1 MLRFSIFFVLLLSLT
16 QTLLAQTDIPLP
28 EHPRPDWQRP
38 NWINLNGDWSFQFD
52 KEDVGLKKGWA
63 KGTQKFPLT
72 IKVPFPWGSKLS
84 GVKDEADIAWYQ
96 RTITVPKEWKGQR
109 VFVVIG
115 ASDYK
120 TTAWLDGKELGS
132 FEGGYVP
139 FEFELTGLKAGAS
152 QKLVI
157 RVDDKRRDYALYG
170 KQGYGNARGLWQTI
184 YLEARAKDY
193 LETLHFAPDID
204 RSKVKVTATLP
215 QPASQDLELKLNIA
229 GLRPGNVPAQTI
241 AKGQTQLTFEAD
253 MPNFKLWTLENPF
266 LYEVEANLTA
276 SADRPQLPLQVGE
289 GTKASPQ
296 MGGLRGADGVNT
308 YFGMRKISVVNL
320 PGTNYP
326 YVALNNQPIYLQLTL
341 DQSYHPDGFYT
352 FPTDEFMKNEIKL
365 AKDIGLN
372 GIRTHIKI
380 DVPRK
385 LYWADRLG
393 LLVMSDLPNFWGQPN
408 AEARAES
415 ERVLPQ
421 LIKRDFNH
429 PAIFSWIIFN
439 ETWGLRTKVEE
450 NGKKVDRYLPET
462 QQWVASMYRK
472 AKALDPTRL
481 VEDNS
486 ICCGAGHTE
495 TDINSWHEYLP
506 GYGWED
512 HLKNLTANTY
522 EGSTFHFEKG
532 YKQGKNQP
540 NINSEFGNVWG
551 YEGSSGDVDWTWDYH
566 RSMNAF
572 RKYPLVAGWLY
583 TEHHDVINEW
593 NGYFKFD
600 RTQKFTGLDAFV
612 PGMSLKDLHADIYVT
627 TGQDISKS
635 VRATEVVQVPL
646 TISSMTGRTD
656 IGNELTLKVELNGW
670 DAFGHEKKGHSF
682 TQKIP
687 YKPWMQQT
695 LAPIYVI
702 MPAEKSVAVLAL
714 TLQDANGNV
723 ISRNF
728 NTYIVEK
735 PQSTEMV
742 TGGGQKLRLLSVSPK
757 QFSDA
762 QWSMKQWN
770 VLDGLKVNGAGSGHF
785 EYKIKWP
792 TDLKADNVSGA
803 SFIMEASAKQ
813 LFGKDK
819 SGDVKIADN
828 YMLGGGTFDNSLNPN
843 AYPMTDETKF
853 PSDVAI
859 SFNGVAAGK
868 LNLPD
873 DPADHRG
880 VLSWHY
886 QPQDKKLREAG
897 SYGYRVEVNVPAEA
911 IQKAAQTGE
920 LVLRLAVEGNGG
932 LAIYGEK
939 FGRYPF
945 DPTVIV
951 KMK

>member
-1 MLRFSIFFVLLLSLT
+1 MLRFSTCFILLLSLT
-16 QTLLAQTDIPLP
+16 QTLFAQSDIPLP
-28 EHPRPDWQRP
+28 EHPRPDWQRS

-63 KGTQKFPLT
+63 KGTEKFPLT

-96 RTITVPKEWKGQR
+96 RSITVPKEWKGQR
-109 VFVVIG
+109 AFVVIG

-120 TTAWLDGKELGS
+120 TTLWLDGKELGS

-139 FEFELTGLKAGAS
+139 FEFELSGLKAGTS

-157 RVDDKRRDYALYG
+157 RVDDKRREYALYG
-170 KQGYGNARGLWQTI
+170 KQGYGNARGIWQTI

-193 LETLHFAPDID
+193 LETLHFTPDID
-204 RSKVKVTATLP
+204 NNKVKVTATLP
-215 QPASQDLELKLNIA
+215 KPASENVELKLNIA
-229 GLRPGNVPAQTI
+229 GMRPSNVSAQTI
-241 AKGQTQLTFEAD
+241 AKGQTQLTFDVD

-266 LYEVEANLTA
+266 LYEVEATLG
-276 SADRPQLPLQVGE
+276 SD
-289 GTKASPQ
+289 KI
-296 MGGLRGADGVNT
+296 NT

-450 NGKKVDRYLPET
+450 NGKKVDKYLPET
-462 QQWVASMYRK
+462 QEWVASMYRK

-512 HLKNLTANTY
+512 HLKNLTSKTFP
-522 EGSTFHFEKG
+522 GSTFNFEKG
-532 YKQGKNQP
+532 YKVGNQP

-566 RSMNAF
+566 RSMNVF

-600 RTQKFTGLDAFV
+600 RTQKFTGLESFV
-612 PGMSLKDLHADIYVT
+612 PGMTLKDLHADIYVT

-656 IGNELTLKVELNGW
+656 LGNELTLKVELNGW
-670 DAFGHEKKGHSF
+670 DAFGQEKKWHSF
-682 TQKIP
+682 TQKVP
-687 YKPWMQQT
+687 YKPWMQQA
-695 LAPIYVI
+695 LAPVYVI
-702 MPAEKSVAVLAL
+702 MPTEKSVAVLAL

-735 PQSTEMV
+735 PQSSEMV
-742 TGGGQKLRLLSVSPK
+742 TPGGQKLRLLTIAPK
-757 QFSDA
+757 QFSDSK
-762 QWSMKQWN
+762 WSLKQWN
-770 VLDGLKVNGAGSGHF
+770 VLDGLKVDGAGSGYF

-803 SFIMEASAKQ
+803 SFIMEASSKQ

-819 SGDVKIADN
+819 NGDVKIPEN

-843 AYPMTDETKF
+843 AYPMTDESKF

-897 SYGYRVEVNVPAEA
+897 SYGYRVEVNVPANA
-911 IQKAAQTGE
+911 LQRVIQTGE
-920 LVLRLAVEGNGG
+920 LVLRLTVEGNGG

-939 FGRYPF
+939 FGMYPF

-951 KMK
+951 KVK

>member
-1 MLRFSIFFVLLLSLT
+1 MRSYLHSFLCIFLLV
-16 QTLLAQTDIPLP
+16 QTLFAQNNIPLP
-28 EHPRPDWQRP
+28 EHPRPDWQRA
-38 NWINLNGDWSFQFD
+38 NWLNLNGDWLFQFD

-96 RTITVPKEWKGQR
+96 RNITIPKEWKNQR

-120 TTAWLDGKELGS
+120 TTVWLDGKELGS

-139 FEFELTGLKAGAS
+139 FEFELSNLKAGAN

-170 KQGYGNARGLWQTI
+170 KQGYGNARGIWQTI
-184 YLEARAKDY
+184 YLEARPKDY
-193 LETLHFAPDID
+193 LETLHFVPDID
-204 RSKVKVTATLP
+204 KGKVQITATLP
-215 QPASQDLELKLNIA
+215 KSASEDLQLKLNIS
-229 GLRPGNVPAQTI
+229 GLRPSNITPQTI
-241 AKGQTQLTFEAD
+241 PKGQTQVAFEAE
-253 MPNFKLWTLENPF
+253 MSNFKLWTLENPF
-266 LYEVEANLTA
+266 LYEVEAMLAPSLTLPQKEREQSKTPLA
-276 SADRPQLPLQVGE
+276 SKEKEVGDR
-289 GTKASPQ
+289 
-296 MGGLRGADGVNT
+296 VNT
-308 YFGMRKISVVNL
+308 YFGMRKISVMNL

-326 YVALNNQPIYLQLTL
+326 YVALNNQPIYLQLAL

-352 FPTDEFMKNEIKL
+352 FPTDEFMRNEIKL
-365 AKDIGLN
+365 AKDVGLN

-429 PAIFSWIIFN
+429 PAIFSWILFN
-439 ETWGLRTKVEE
+439 ETWGLRSKVEE
-450 NGKKVDRYLPET
+450 NGKKVDKYLPET
-462 QQWVASMYRK
+462 QAWVASMYRK

-481 VEDNS
+481 IEDNS

-512 HLKNLTANTY
+512 YLKNLTSKTF
-522 EGSTFHFEKG
+522 EGSTFNFEKG
-532 YKQGKNQP
+532 YKAGSQP

-566 RSMNAF
+566 RSVNTF

-600 RTQKFTGLDAFV
+600 RTKKFTGLDAFV
-612 PGMSLKDLHADIYVT
+612 PGMGLNDLHADIYVT
-627 TGQDISKS
+627 TGQDISHS
-635 VRATEVVQVPL
+635 VRPTEVVQVPL
-646 TISSMTGRTD
+646 AISSMTGRTD
-656 IGNELTLKVELNGW
+656 VGGELTLKIELNGW
-670 DAFGHEKKGHSF
+670 DAFGQERKWQSF
-682 TQKIP
+682 TKTIP
-687 YKPWMQQT
+687 YKPWMQQA
-695 LAPIYVI
+695 LAPVYLI
-702 MPAEKSVAVLAL
+702 MPTEKAVAVLAL
-714 TLQDANGNV
+714 TLQDAKGN
-723 ISRNF
+723 ILSRNF

-735 PQSTEMV
+735 PMPTEVAMP
-742 TGGGQKLRLLSVSPK
+742 GGNKLRLLTVSPK

-762 QWSMKQWN
+762 KWSLKQWN
-770 VLDGLKVNGAGSGHF
+770 ILDGLKVNGAGNGYF
-785 EYKIKWP
+785 EYRVKWP
-792 TDLKADNVSGA
+792 ADLTPDKMMGA
-803 SFIMEASAKQ
+803 SFMLEASAKQ

-819 SGDVKIADN
+819 NGDTKIADN
-828 YMLGGGTFDNSLNPN
+828 YMLGGGTFDNGLNPN

-853 PSDVAI
+853 PSEVAF
-859 SFNGVAAGK
+859 SFNGIDAGK
-868 LNLPD
+868 LPISD

-886 QPQDKKLREAG
+886 QPQDRKLREAG
-897 SYGYRVEVNVPAEA
+897 SYGYKLVVGVPNEA
-911 IQKAAQTGE
+911 IQKATQTGE
-920 LVLRLAVEGNGG
+920 LVIRLAVEGNGG

-939 FGRYPF
+939 FGMYPF

-951 KMK
+951 KVK

>member
-1 MLRFSIFFVLLLSLT
+1 MRRFALYLFLIWSH
-16 QTLLAQTDIPLP
+16 TLFAQNGIPLP
-28 EHPRPDWQRP
+28 EHSRPDWQRA
-38 NWINLNGDWSFQFD
+38 NWLNLNGDWSFKFD
-52 KEDVGLKKGWA
+52 KDDVGLKQGWA
-63 KGTQKFPLT
+63 KGNQAFPLT
-72 IKVPFPWGSKLS
+72 IKVPFPWGAPLS

-96 RTITVPKEWKGQR
+96 RSITIPKAWKGQR

-120 TTAWLDGKELGS
+120 TTVWFDGKELGT

-139 FEFELTGLKAGAS
+139 FEFELPTAKAGS
-152 QKLVI
+152 PQKLVI
-157 RVDDKRRDYALYG
+157 RVDDKRREYALYG
-170 KQGYGNARGLWQTI
+170 KQGYGNARGIWQTI
-184 YLEARAKDY
+184 YLEARTKDY

-204 RSKVKVTATLP
+204 NSKVKVTATLP
-215 QPASQDLELKLNIA
+215 KPASQDLTLKLNIA
-229 GLRPGNVPAQTI
+229 GVRDASGTAQTI
-241 AKGQTQLTFEAD
+241 AKGQSELSFEVSL
-253 MPNFKLWTLENPF
+253 PNFKLWTLENPF
-266 LYEVEANLTA
+266 LYEVEAEL
-276 SADRPQLPLQVGE
+276 
-289 GTKASPQ
+289 
-296 MGGLRGADGVNT
+296 GGDKINT

-341 DQSYHPDGFYT
+341 DQSYHPEGFYT
-352 FPTDEFMKNEIKL
+352 FPTDEFMRNEIKL

-393 LLVMSDLPNFWGQPN
+393 LLVMSDLPNFWGQPD
-408 AEARAES
+408 AQARAES

-429 PAIFSWIIFN
+429 PAIFSWIVFN

-450 NGKKVDRYLPET
+450 NGKKVDKYLPET
-462 QQWVASMYRK
+462 QAWVASMYRK

-506 GYGWED
+506 GYGWEEY
-512 HLKNLTANTY
+512 LKNLTSKTFP
-522 EGSTFHFEKG
+522 GSEFNFEKG
-532 YKQGKNQP
+532 YKSGNQP
-540 NINSEFGNVWG
+540 NMNSEFGNVWG

-566 RSMNAF
+566 RAINAF
-572 RKYPLVAGWLY
+572 RKFPLVSGWLY

-593 NGYFKFD
+593 NGYWKYD
-600 RTQKFTGLDAFV
+600 RTKKFTGLEAFV

-627 TGQDISKS
+627 TGQDISHS
-635 VRATEVVQVPL
+635 VRPTEVVQVPL

-656 IGNELTLKVELNGW
+656 VGNELTLKVELNGW
-670 DAFGHEKKGHSF
+670 DATGQERNWQSF

-687 YKPWMQQT
+687 YKPWMQQA
-695 LAPIYVI
+695 LSPVYVI
-702 MPAEKSVAVLAL
+702 MPAEKAVAVLAL
-714 TLQDANGNV
+714 TLLDAKGNIV
-723 ISRNF
+723 SRNF
-728 NTYIVEK
+728 NTYIIEK
-735 PQSTEMV
+735 PMPTEV
-742 TGGGQKLRLLSVSPK
+742 PTPGGNQLRMLSIDPK
-757 QFSDA
+757 SFSDA
-762 QWSMKQWN
+762 KWSLKQGKI
-770 VLDGLKVNGAGSGHF
+770 LDGLKVNGAGTGYF
-785 EYKIKWP
+785 EYRIKWP
-792 TDLKADNVSGA
+792 TDLKFDNVMGA
-803 SFIMEASAKQ
+803 SFMMEASAKQ

-819 SGDVKIADN
+819 KEGAKIADN

-853 PSDVAI
+853 PSEVAF

-868 LNLPD
+868 LSIPD

-897 SYGYRVEVNVPAEA
+897 SYGYKLVVSVPNEA
-911 IQKAAQTGE
+911 IQKATQTGE
-920 LVLRLAVEGNGG
+920 LVLRLAVEGTGG
-932 LAIYGEK
+932 LAIYSDK
-939 FGRYPF
+939 FGMYPF
-945 DPTVIV
+945 NPTVIV
-951 KMK
+951 KVK

>member
-1 MLRFSIFFVLLLSLT
+1 MLRLSICICFLFLWVRILP
-16 QTLLAQTDIPLP
+16 AQTPVPLP
-28 EHPRPDWQRP
+28 EHPRPDWQRS
-38 NWINLNGDWSFQFD
+38 NWLNLNGAWEFRFD
-52 KEDVGLKKGWA
+52 KEDAGLKQGWG
-63 KGTQKFPLT
+63 KGTQKFPLS
-72 IKVPFPWGSKLS
+72 INVPFPWGAPLS

-96 RTITVPKEWKGQR
+96 RTVTIPKDWKGQR
-109 VFVVIG
+109 VFVIIG
-115 ASDYK
+115 ASDYR
-120 TTAWLDGKELGS
+120 TTVWFGGKELGT

-139 FEFELTGLKAGAS
+139 FEFEIPSSALKGGASQAGAG

-157 RVDDKRRDYALYG
+157 RVDDTRRDYALYG
-170 KQGYGNARGLWQTI
+170 KQGYGNARGIWQTI
-184 YLEARAKDY
+184 YLEARANEY
-193 LETLHFAPDID
+193 LETLHFTPDID
-204 RSKVKVTATLP
+204 KGTVKVTATLP
-215 QPASQDLELKLNIA
+215 KPASQELALTLNIA
-229 GLRPGNVPAQTI
+229 GVSAPAAQTI
-241 AKGQTQLTFEAD
+241 GKGQSQLSFDVAVPDAT
-253 MPNFKLWTLENPF
+253 LWTLDNPH
-266 LYEVEANLTA
+266 LYEVQAGLIPK
-276 SADRPQLPLQVGE
+276 SLLQGGE

-326 YVALNNQPIYLQLTL
+326 YVALNNQPIYLQLAL
-341 DQSYHPDGFYT
+341 DQSYHPEGFYT

-385 LYWADRLG
+385 LYWADKMG

-429 PAIFSWIIFN
+429 PAIFSWILFN

-462 QQWVASMYRK
+462 QQWVVSMYRK
-472 AKALDPTRL
+472 AKALDPSRL
-481 VEDNS
+481 IEDNS

-506 GYGWED
+506 GYGWDEY
-512 HLKNLTANTY
+512 LKNLTSKTV
-522 EGSTFHFEKG
+522 EGSTFNFEKG
-532 YKQGKNQP
+532 YTVGKQP

-551 YEGSSGDVDWTWDYH
+551 YDGSSGDVDWTWDYH
-566 RSMNAF
+566 RAVNAF
-572 RKYPLVAGWLY
+572 RQYPLVAGWLY

-600 RTQKFTGLDAFV
+600 RTPKYTGLEAFV

-627 TGQDISKS
+627 TGQNISKS
-635 VRATEVVQVPL
+635 VRPTEVVQVPL

-656 IGNELTLKVELNGW
+656 VGNELMLKVELNGW
-670 DAFGHEKKGHSF
+670 DAFGQEKKWQSF
-682 TQKIP
+682 TQKIA

-695 LAPIYVI
+695 MAPVYVI

-714 TLQDANGNV
+714 TLQDSKGNV
-723 ISRNF
+723 LSRNF

-735 PQSTEMV
+735 PQSLEMV
-742 TGGGQKLRLLSVSPK
+742 TGGGQKNRLLTVDPK
-757 QFSDA
+757 QFTDA
-762 QWSMKQWN
+762 KWSLKQWN
-770 VLDGLKVNGAGSGHF
+770 VLEGLKVNGAGSGYF

-792 TDLKADNVSGA
+792 ADLKADNVSGA

-813 LFGKDK
+813 LYGKDK
-819 SGDVKIADN
+819 SGDVKIPDN
-828 YMLGGGTFDNSLNPN
+828 YMLGGGTFDNSLNAN
-843 AYPMTDETKF
+843 SYPMTDDSKF
-853 PSDVAI
+853 SSDVAI
-859 SFNGVAAGK
+859 SFNGVSAGK

-886 QPQDKKLREAG
+886 QPQNRKLREAG
-897 SYGYRVEVNVPAEA
+897 SYGYRLEVNVPAEA
-911 IQKAAQTGE
+911 ILKAQQTGE

-945 DPTVIV
+945 DPTVVV

>member
-1 MLRFSIFFVLLLSLT
+1 MLRFSICLVVLLSLT
-16 QTLLAQTDIPLP
+16 QTLLAQSDIPLP
-28 EHPRPDWQRP
+28 EHPRPDWQRSS
-38 NWINLNGDWSFQFD
+38 WLNLNGDWSFQFD
-52 KEDVGLKKGWA
+52 KDDIGFKKGWA
-63 KGTQKFPLT
+63 KGAQKFPLT

-96 RTITVPKEWKGQR
+96 RTISVPKEWKGQR

-120 TTAWLDGKELGS
+120 TTVWLDGKELGS

-139 FEFELTGLKAGAS
+139 FEFELTGLKAGAM

-170 KQGYGNARGLWQTI
+170 KQGYGNARGIWQTI
-184 YLEARAKDY
+184 YLEARAKEY
-193 LETLHFAPDID
+193 LETLHFTPDID
-204 RSKVKVTATLP
+204 NNKVKVTATLP

-266 LYEVEANLTA
+266 LYEVEATL
-276 SADRPQLPLQVGE
+276 
-289 GTKASPQ
+289 
-296 MGGLRGADGVNT
+296 GGDKINT

-326 YVALNNQPIYLQLTL
+326 YVALNNQPIYLQLAL

-439 ETWGLRTKVEE
+439 ETWGLKTKVEE
-450 NGKKVDRYLPET
+450 NGKKADRYLPET
-462 QQWVASMYRK
+462 QAWVASMYRK

-512 HLKNLTANTY
+512 YMKNLTSKTF
-522 EGSTFHFEKG
+522 EGSTFNFEKG
-532 YKQGKNQP
+532 YKAGNQP

-566 RSMNAF
+566 RSMNTF

-600 RTQKFTGLDAFV
+600 RTQKFTGLESFV
-612 PGMSLKDLHADIYVT
+612 PGMTLKDLHADIYVT

-646 TISSMTGRTD
+646 TISSMTGRKD
-656 IGNELTLKVELNGW
+656 VGNELTLKVELNGW
-670 DAFGHEKKGHSF
+670 DAFGQERKWHSF
-682 TQKIP
+682 TKQIP
-687 YKPWMQQT
+687 YKPWMQQA

-702 MPAEKSVAVLAL
+702 MPTEKSVAVLAL
-714 TLQDANGNV
+714 TLQDADGNI

-728 NTYIVEK
+728 NMYIVEK
-735 PQSTEMV
+735 PQSSEMI
-742 TGGGQKLRLLSVSPK
+742 TPGGQKLRLLTIPPK
-757 QFSDA
+757 QFTDSK
-762 QWSMKQWN
+762 WSLKQWN
-770 VLDGLKVNGAGSGHF
+770 VLDGLKVDGAGSGYF

-792 TDLKADNVSGA
+792 TDLKADNVNGA

-843 AYPMTDETKF
+843 SYPMTDESKF

-911 IQKAAQTGE
+911 IQKAIQTGE

-939 FGRYPF
+939 FGMYPF

>member
-1 MLRFSIFFVLLLSLT
+1 MLRFSIYLCLLFFGM
-16 QTLLAQTDIPLP
+16 QTLTAQTNIPLP
-28 EHPRPDWQRP
+28 EHPRPDWERA
-38 NWINLNGDWSFQFD
+38 NWLNLNGDWEFRFD
-52 KEDVGLKKGWA
+52 KEDAGLKQGWG

-72 IKVPFPWGSKLS
+72 IHVPFPWGAPLS

-96 RTITVPKEWKGQR
+96 RTISIPKDWKGQR
-109 VFVVIG
+109 IFVVIG

-120 TTAWLDGKELGS
+120 TTVWFGGKELGT

-139 FEFELTGLKAGAS
+139 FEFELPVTGLKASANQAGAN

-157 RVDDKRRDYALYG
+157 RVDDKRREYALYG
-170 KQGYGNARGLWQTI
+170 KQGYGNARGIWQTI
-184 YLEARAKDY
+184 YLEARANDY
-193 LETLHFAPDID
+193 LETLHFTPDID
-204 RSKVKVTATLP
+204 KGKVQVTATLP
-215 QPASQDLELKLNIA
+215 QPASQDLALKLNIA
-229 GLRPGNVPAQTI
+229 GVSAPVSQTI
-241 AKGQTQLTFEAD
+241 GKGQTQLMFD
-253 MPNFKLWTLENPF
+253 VSIPDFKLWTLENPH
-266 LYEVEANLTA
+266 LYEVEAAL
-276 SADRPQLPLQVGE
+276 
-289 GTKASPQ
+289 
-296 MGGLRGADGVNT
+296 GGDKIKS

-320 PGTNYP
+320 PGTNFP
-326 YVALNNQPIYLQLTL
+326 YVALNNQPIYLQIAL
-341 DQSYHPDGFYT
+341 DQSYHPEGFYT

-385 LYWADRLG
+385 LYWADKMG
-393 LLVMSDLPNFWGQPN
+393 LLIMSDLPNFWGQPN

-429 PAIFSWIIFN
+429 PAIFSWILFN
-439 ETWGLRTKVEE
+439 ETWGLKTKVEE
-450 NGKKVDRYLPET
+450 NGKKVDKYLPET

-472 AKALDPTRL
+472 AKALDSSRL
-481 VEDNS
+481 IEDNS

-512 HLKNLTANTY
+512 YLKNLTTKTY
-522 EGSTFHFEKG
+522 EGSTFNFENG
-532 YKQGKNQP
+532 YKVGRQP

-551 YEGSSGDVDWTWDYH
+551 YDGSSGDVDWTWDYH
-566 RSMNAF
+566 RSVNTF

-600 RTQKFTGLDAFV
+600 RTQKFTGLEAFV

-627 TGQDISKS
+627 TGQDISLS
-635 VRATEVVQVPL
+635 VRPTEVVQVPL

-656 IGNELTLKVELNGW
+656 LGNELTLKVELNGW
-670 DAFGHEKKGHSF
+670 DAFGQAKKWQSF
-682 TQKIP
+682 TKKVP
-687 YKPWMQQT
+687 YSPWIQQA
-695 LAPIYVI
+695 LAPLYVV
-702 MPAEKSVAVLAL
+702 MPSEKSVAVLAL
-714 TLQDANGNV
+714 TLQDAKGN
-723 ISRNF
+723 ILSRNF
-728 NTYIVEK
+728 NMYIIEK
-735 PQSTEMV
+735 PQAAEIV
-742 TGGGQKLRLLSVSPK
+742 TGGGEKQRLLTIAPNK
-757 QFSDA
+757 FSDA
-762 QWSMKQWN
+762 KWSMKQWD
-770 VLDGLKVNGAGSGHF
+770 VLDGLKVNGAGSGYF

-792 TDLKADNVSGA
+792 TDLKADNVNGA

-843 AYPMTDETKF
+843 SYPMTDETKF

-886 QPQDKKLREAG
+886 QPQNRKLREAG
-897 SYGYRVEVNVPAEA
+897 SYGYRLEVNVPNEA
-911 IQKAAQTGE
+911 LQKAIQTGE

-939 FGRYPF
+939 FGMYPF

-951 KMK
+951 KVK

>member
-1 MLRFSIFFVLLLSLT
+1 MRHLFTSFLVLFIIVKSF
-16 QTLLAQTDIPLP
+16 AQTDIPLP
-28 EHPRPDWQRP
+28 EHPRPDWQRD
-38 NWINLNGDWSFQFD
+38 NWLNLNGSWSFGFD
-52 KEDVGLKKGWA
+52 KDDVGLKQGWA

-72 IKVPFPWGSKLS
+72 IQVPFPWGSKLS

-96 RTITVPKEWKGQR
+96 RTITIPKDWKNER

-120 TTAWLDGKELGS
+120 TTVWLDGKELGS

-139 FEFELTGLKAGAS
+139 FAFELPTNKAGKG

-157 RVDDKRRDYALYG
+157 RVDDKRREYALYG

-193 LETLHFAPDID
+193 LETLHFTPDID
-204 RSKVKVTATLP
+204 NAKVKVTATLP
-215 QPASQDLELKLNIA
+215 QPASQDLALTLKMA
-229 GLRPGNVPAQTI
+229 GLRPEAFPPQQI
-241 AKGQTQLTFEAD
+241 AKGQTQVSFELA

-266 LYEVEANLTA
+266 LYEVEATLG
-276 SADRPQLPLQVGE
+276 SD
-289 GTKASPQ
+289 KI
-296 MGGLRGADGVNT
+296 NT

-326 YVALNNQPIYLQLTL
+326 YVALNNQPIYLQLAL

-352 FPTDEFMKNEIKL
+352 FPTDEFMKNEIKM

-393 LLVMSDLPNFWGQPN
+393 LLIMSDLPNFWGQPN

-429 PAIFSWIIFN
+429 PAIFSWIVFN

-450 NGKKVDRYLPET
+450 NDKKVDRYLPET
-462 QQWVASMYRK
+462 QAWVASMYRK

-506 GYGWED
+506 GYGWEAY
-512 HLKNLTANTY
+512 LKNLTSKTY
-522 EGSTFHFEKG
+522 PGSTFNFEKG
-532 YKQGKNQP
+532 YKSGNQP

-551 YEGSSGDVDWTWDYH
+551 YEGSTGDVDWTWDYH
-566 RSMNAF
+566 RAVNTF

-593 NGYFKFD
+593 NGYWKFD
-600 RTQKFTGLDAFV
+600 RTQKFTGLEAFV
-612 PGMSLKDLHADIYVT
+612 PGMSLKDLHADVYVT

-646 TISSMTGRTD
+646 TISCMTGRTD
-656 IGNELTLKVELNGW
+656 LGDELTLKVELNGW
-670 DAFGHEKKGHSF
+670 DAFGEAKKWHSF
-682 TQKIP
+682 TKKIA
-687 YKPWMQQT
+687 YKPWMQQA
-695 LAPIYVI
+695 LAPMYVI
-702 MPAEKSVAVLAL
+702 MPTEKSVAVLSFVL
-714 TLQDANGNV
+714 EDAKGNV
-723 ISRNF
+723 LSRNF
-728 NTYIVEK
+728 NMYIVEK
-735 PQSTEMV
+735 PQPTELI
-742 TGGGQKLRLLSVSPK
+742 TAGGQKQRIITIDPK

-762 QWSMKQWN
+762 KWSAKQWN
-770 VLDGLKVNGAGSGHF
+770 VLDGLKVNGAGTGYF
-785 EYKIKWP
+785 EYRVKWP
-792 TDLKADNVSGA
+792 TDIAINNVSEA
-803 SFIMEASAKQ
+803 TFMMEASAKQ

-819 SGDVKIADN
+819 KEGAKIADN

-843 AYPMTDETKF
+843 AYPQTDEAKF
-853 PSDVAI
+853 TSDVAI
-859 SFNGVAAGK
+859 SFNDIAAGK

-886 QPQDKKLREAG
+886 QPEDKKLREAG
-897 SYGYRVEVNVPAEA
+897 SYGYKLVVNVPADA
-911 IQKAAQTGE
+911 LQKAAQTGE
-920 LVLRLAVEGNGG
+920 LVLRLAVEDNGG

-939 FGRYPF
+939 FGMYPF

-951 KMK
+951 KLK